1 MDHWFFARTGY
12 TGEDGLE
19 IIVPNEFVTQLWNDL
34 LNAGVTPCG
43 LGARDTLRLEA
54 GMLLYGQDMD
64 ETTTPLESGLAWTVK
79 WEPEDRGFIG
89 MGALASQKQQ
99 GIKRKMVGLT
109 LLDKGI
115 MRHGQ
120 KVIIEGCPDGIIT
133 SGSYS
138 PTLQQSIALARV
150 PVETGEQVLVD
161 IRGKLIPAK
170 VGKPRFIKQG
180 KPV

>member
-1 MDHWFFARTGY
+1 
-12 TGEDGLE
+12 
-19 IIVPNEFVTQLWNDL
+19 
-34 LNAGVTPCG
+34 
-43 LGARDTLRLEA
+43 
-54 GMLLYGQDMD
+54 
-64 ETTTPLESGLAWTVK
+64 
-79 WEPEDRGFIG
+79 
-89 MGALASQKQQ
+89 
-99 GIKRKMVGLT
+99 MVGLT